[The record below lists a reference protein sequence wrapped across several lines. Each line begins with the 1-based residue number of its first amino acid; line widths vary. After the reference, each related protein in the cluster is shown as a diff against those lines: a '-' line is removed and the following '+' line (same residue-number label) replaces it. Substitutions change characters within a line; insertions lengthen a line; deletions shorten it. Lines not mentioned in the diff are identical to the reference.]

1 MRAGDIV
8 EVTAGALSA
17 SVQLIDMDGAV
28 NAATNV
34 VSGKL
39 VGKPNADVRVEV
51 WRDNGG
57 ASRDLKTDDSGQLQ
71 HRFRQRR
78 SLRHPPGRQGGHL
91 VRAAR
96 RQYGRH
102 RAE

>member
-8 EVTAGALSA
+8 KVKAGLLSADVPLIEMAGAVD
-17 SVQLIDMDGAV
+17 SVTD
-28 NAATNV
+28 V

-39 VGKPNADVRVEV
+39 DVTSPADVRVEV
-51 WRDNGG
+51 WRDDG
-57 ASRDLKTDDSGQLQ
+57 ASRDLKTDDLGNFSIDFA
-71 HRFRQRR
+71 R
-78 SLRHPPGRQGGHL
+78 LRHPPGRPGGHL